1 MFVHEI
7 RPVRGIIFIIISVIF
22 GLIAGLLIKKSAQ
35 DASLITTLFYRFV
48 FAVPLLLVFAILT
61 RGRLALKVSQKKM
74 MLMRII
80 FGFAGMVFWV
90 LAIRNLPLG
99 QATALFQ
106 SSAIFVTILS
116 PFLLFEP
123 VGIYRWASVLL
134 GLFGIIML
142 TDPFSGHAS
151 FHIFYGVLAAL
162 SGALLSIVLRRLGKG
177 DHSLTVALIYNTS
190 GAVLMTVA
198 VFVFQSGYHLE
209 NFSVMRDLILLGV
222 VSSISQVFF
231 TGAYHFVDAVIVTTL
246 RYLQVPLAGI
256 TAFLL
261 FAEIMTMNEIFGAIT
276 VIISCLIIGWREVRK
291 RDL

>member
-80 FGFAGMVFWV
+80 FGFAGMVFWI

-151 FHIFYGVLAAL
+151 FYIFYGVLAAL
-162 SGALLSIVLRRLGKG
+162 SGALISIVLRRLGKG

-198 VFVFQSGYHLE
+198 IFVFPSGYHLE
-209 NFSVMRDLILLGV
+209 NFTVMRDLIFLGV

-291 RDL
+291 RNL